1 MKTIKQISEEIGI
14 PKQRVYRYIKKHHI
28 SDAHHDAGVMWYDE
42 AAEVMIKQYFMKS
55 DHISDAHHDVHQT
68 ASNDAGEAHQNTSL
82 DAVIKMLQG
91 ELEIKNEQI
100 RELNARL
107 SESSSALLIAQ
118 QSLQASQLLHG
129 GTMHKQLVDS
139 DLNTKETRQKEGFFQ
154 KIFRKKNN

>member
-1 MKTIKQISEEIGI
+1 MKTIKQISKEIGI

-28 SDAHHDAGVMWYDE
+28 SDAHHDAGAMWYDE
-42 AAEVMIKQYFMKS
+42 ATEILIKQYFMKS

-68 ASNDAGEAHQNTSL
+68 ASNDTRETHQSTSL
-82 DAVIKMLQG
+82 DVVMKMLQN

-129 GTMHKQLVDS
+129 GTMHKQLTDS
-139 DLNTKETRQKEGFFQ
+139 DLNAKETRQNKGFFQ
-154 KIFRKKNN
+154 KIFRKKHN